1 LEELQQL
8 HARGVIEQSDS
19 NKLSQNEKSSALEYL
34 MFLKKKRLV
43 NSMAGDVLMDA
54 NSVNTQTKRMHGQL
68 Q

>member
-54 NSVNTQTKRMHGQL
+54 NSVNTQTKRMHGHL

>member
-1 LEELQQL
+1 
-8 HARGVIEQSDS
+8 
-19 NKLSQNEKSSALEYL
+19 

>member
-1 LEELQQL
+1 MEELQHL